1 MSLWTRYD
9 KMNRTEMRK
18 EVLKRKVKVY
28 QNANTLQ
35 FRQALIQDDVK
46 NGINPYHNNSSPSSV
61 DNSGPPPLLL
71 EEGLSVPTA
80 RQDFEYS

>member
-46 NGINPYHNNSSPSSV
+46 NGINPYHNNSSPSDD
-61 DNSGPPPLLL
+61 DNLLL
-71 EEGLSVPTA
+71 QPNSLAEEPSVPTA